1 MCACSSETGADDRAE
16 GKQGSR
22 PYHVG
27 LHENAV
33 MMTSPSHAFL
43 PTDHV
48 PSTYV
53 CFVSNRFASSR
64 LKFLYIKHLQHTST
78 CSYACPAPW
87 RGPRWG
93 GASPVPLEV
102 QSLTHGDSPRLE
114 RGGRQRSPWSCR
126 SHLPS
131 QAPRKT
137 QHHMGSITPTTRTH
151 TSRQVPFGLGAVTK
165 MWNRTA

>member
-1 MCACSSETGADDRAE
+1 M
-16 GKQGSR
+16 
-22 PYHVG
+22 YLV
-27 LHENAV
+27 
-33 MMTSPSHAFL
+33 L
-43 PTDHV
+43 PT
-48 PSTYV
+48 YI

-64 LKFLYIKHLQHTST
+64 LKFFYIKHLQHTNT

-93 GASPVPLEV
+93 GASPVPLVV

-151 TSRQVPFGLGAVTK
+151 TSRQVPFGLGQSPRCGTALLGSEMPLPLTKTYCCHQGTGTCIPPLGSPRALAVV
-165 MWNRTA
+165 TAPAAAT